1 VLIMDAV
8 RGVYTS
14 EQVMRLTGISRRKLS
29 YWLAAAVVTAD
40 IDRAKGRGRVRLFSF
55 QNLVEIRTAM
65 HLRVGEEISLQ
76 LLRKVVSRMREEL
89 DVEPPLA
96 ELTLGVLRGGSQRR
110 PTYRVVVQGSDGV
123 WEHGEDGQRIF
134 DIPLPLRRF
143 TEELVAAAERDAQER
158 RRPGEVERR
167 RGALGSTPVL
177 TGTRIPVHAVASL
190 HEAGWSNERILD
202 NYPSL
207 TLADI
212 EAVLA
217 PGRGSRRSA

>member
-1 VLIMDAV
+1 
-8 RGVYTS
+8 
-14 EQVMRLTGISRRKLS
+14 MRVTGISRRKLS
-29 YWLAAAVVTAD
+29 YWLDAEVVTAD

-110 PTYRVVVQGSDGV
+110 PTYRVVVRGSDGV
-123 WEHGEDGQRIF
+123 WEHGEDGQRIL

-143 TEELVAAAERDAQER
+143 TEELVAAAARDAQER

-167 RGALGSTPVL
+167 RGALGSTL
-177 TGTRIPVHAVASL
+177 
-190 HEAGWSNERILD
+190 
-202 NYPSL
+202 Y
-207 TLADI
+207 
-212 EAVLA
+212 
-217 PGRGSRRSA
+217 